1 MTEPICYPLSRPASG
16 SSGVSIQTLCS
27 KVGKSIHYL
36 PRLELCPSGAPHTPY
51 SPATEGVMELL

>member
-36 PRLELCPSGAPHTPY
+36 PRLELCPSGAPRTPH
-51 SPATEGVMELL
+51 AHVVEGVMELL